1 MACSTVL
8 TGIAL
13 DCANAGGIKKVYIA
27 PISDVTAVTVTAGA
41 VTAITMAEVGKKFK
55 EYSFR
60 KNTASLT
67 KTATKDDAAGTSFV
81 TSEVA
86 LRFAKMDNA
95 KRTEMQ
101 ALLTGNVYVIVLDNN
116 GKYWFLG
123 YDSYCSASAAT
134 GESGTSLGDANQ
146 YTINLSAETVEFP
159 QTVDDTI
166 IAALIGK

>member
-27 PISDVTAVTVTAGA
+27 PIADVSAVTVAAGA
-41 VTAITMAEVGKKFK
+41 VSAITMVAPKKFK

-116 GKYWFLG
+116 GEYWFLG

-159 QTVDDTI
+159 QTVDDAI
-166 IAALIGK
+166 IANLIG

>member
-27 PISDVTAVTVTAGA
+27 PIADVSSITVAAG
-41 VTAITMAEVGKKFK
+41 VVSAISMKDTKKFK

-86 LRFAKMDNA
+86 LRFAKMDSA

-166 IAALIGK
+166 IAALIG

>member
-27 PISDVTAVTVTAGA
+27 PIADVSSVTVNAGA
-41 VTAITMAEVGKKFK
+41 VSAITMANSKKFK

-166 IAALIGK
+166 IAALIG